1 MKTLFNLKKLTFTF
15 LFTMGALSVHS
26 QSASLPYIMDMVHNN
41 PGEPLYESMY
51 DRPDVLKSMG
61 YNGKCYFLFDSP
73 TLAINWDDFDKDIL
87 PPGTPDREW
96 VDKKAARL
104 HGLFNDCKRNGVD
117 VYAMSDLILLP
128 KRLVSK
134 YGIEK
139 TFGNPQDTLV
149 QRILRYQLNAF
160 SSSSLRWTVL
170 WYVSARPIWKMRRFM

>member
-1 MKTLFNLKKLTFTF
+1 ML
-15 LFTMGALSVHS
+15 
-26 QSASLPYIMDMVHNN
+26 
-41 PGEPLYESMY
+41 
-51 DRPDVLKSMG
+51 
-61 YNGKCYFLFDSP
+61 FLFDSP